1 MTTARRTNNYLAA
14 CAAAAALLWLTP
26 ATPAQEEPAEP
37 AAEQSPA
44 PAEPQKN
51 PRRASSYSEALAA
64 AGEDGV
70 IVFCYGPDWNQ
81 RSVRMLTKFWQ
92 TAELEQVTGKAM
104 LLAAPYYQAPTE
116 EQESE
121 SRSITG
127 GMPAPPF
134 GVCPT
139 VMMFDK
145 EGFCYANLPGK
156 DYLGDETG
164 DLAKK
169 NIAERLGALH
179 AQQRL
184 LAQADSLSGVE
195 KAKILSQVADLPIKT
210 PRGLVD
216 MIREAD
222 PSDSTGLVRR
232 NTHDA
237 KQFLYEQMETKDG
250 FLATDF
256 VPDFNKIKTECLKVA
271 KDEALRAED
280 RQAAYALIIGQA
292 RREHVSG
299 KQNIPGKQ
307 MKDFISSC
315 AKIDPNT
322 PYGKLSPT
330 LAGLWG
336 NLRVSAEA
344 RKAYSE
350 RKKADDKAR
359 KEKEREDK
367 KADKNVRTD

>member
-1 MTTARRTNNYLAA
+1 MTTARRTNKSSLAS
-14 CAAAAALLWLTP
+14 AAALTLLCLGLAAP
-26 ATPAQEEPAEP
+26 MAAPAQEED
-37 AAEQSPA
+37 
-44 PAEPQKN
+44 AEPQPAAREQN
-51 PRRASSYSEALAA
+51 PRRAATYSEAIAN
-64 AGEDGV
+64 AGDDGV
-70 IVFCYGPDWNQ
+70 MVFCYGPDWNQ
-81 RSVRMLTKFWQ
+81 RSVRMLKTFWQ
-92 TAELEQVTGKAM
+92 TKELEMASGSAILV
-104 LLAAPYYQAPTE
+104 AAPYYQVPTP
-116 EQESE
+116 EQEEE
-121 SRSITG
+121 SRNITG
-127 GMPAPPF
+127 GMSAPPF

-145 EGFCYANLPGK
+145 EGFCYANLPGT
-156 DYLGDETG
+156 DYLGDENG
-164 DLAKK
+164 ALGMR
-169 NIAERLGALH
+169 NISEKLEALH

-184 LAQADSLSGVE
+184 LAQAENMSGE
-195 KAKILSQVADLPIKT
+195 AKAKILSDVADLPIKS

-216 MIREAD
+216 MIKEAD
-222 PSDSTGLVRR
+222 PGDKTGLVRR

-250 FLATDF
+250 FLAKDF
-256 VPDFNKIKTECLKVA
+256 VPDFNKIKTECMKVA
-271 KDEALRAED
+271 KDEALRPED

-307 MKDFISSC
+307 MKDFINGC

-322 PYGKLSPT
+322 MYGKLSPA
-330 LAGLWG
+330 LVGLWG
-336 NLRVSAEA
+336 NLKVSSEA

-367 KADKNVRTD
+367 KADKNVKVD

>member
-1 MTTARRTNNYLAA
+1 MTTTRKPNKRSFAGI
-14 CAAAAALLWLTP
+14 AAALLCLGLAAP
-26 ATPAQEEPAEP
+26 LAAPAQEEA
-37 AAEQSPA
+37 
-44 PAEPQKN
+44 AEPQQQPAAQEKN
-51 PRRASSYSEALAA
+51 PRRAASYSEAIAA
-64 AGEDGV
+64 AGDDGV
-70 IVFCYGPDWNQ
+70 MVFCYGPDWNQ
-81 RSVRMLTKFWQ
+81 RSVRMLKKFWQ
-92 TAELEQVTGKAM
+92 SSELEQVSGKAI
-104 LLAAPYYQAPTE
+104 LVAAPYYQAPTAE
-116 EQESE
+116 EEAE
-121 SRSITG
+121 SRNITG

-145 EGFCYANLPGK
+145 DGFCYANLPGT
-156 DYLGDETG
+156 DYLGDESG
-164 DLAKK
+164 ALGMK
-169 NIAERLGALH
+169 NIAQKLEALH
-179 AQQRL
+179 ARQRL
-184 LAQADSLSGVE
+184 LAQAESMSGE
-195 KAKILSQVADLPIKT
+195 AKAKILNDVADLPIKN

-222 PSDSTGLVRR
+222 PSDKTGLVRR

-237 KQFLYEQMETKDG
+237 KQFLYDQMETKDG
-250 FLATDF
+250 FLAKDF
-256 VPDFNKIKTECLKVA
+256 VPDFNKIKTECMKVA
-271 KDEALRAED
+271 KDEALRPED

-307 MKDFISSC
+307 MKDFINGC

-322 PYGKLSPT
+322 MYGKLSPA
-330 LAGLWG
+330 LVGLWG
-336 NLRVSAEA
+336 NLKVSAEA

-367 KADKNVRTD
+367 KADKNVKMD